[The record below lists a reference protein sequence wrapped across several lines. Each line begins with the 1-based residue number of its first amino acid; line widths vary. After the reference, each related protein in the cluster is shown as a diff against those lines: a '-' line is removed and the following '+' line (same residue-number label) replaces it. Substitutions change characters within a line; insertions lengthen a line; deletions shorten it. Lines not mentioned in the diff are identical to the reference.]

1 MEKSPIQY
9 INEGVRLQ
17 AAEREAKRLEQQAD
31 QQNEAEKQE
40 KQEQEKQQEELSDRE
55 RIDLLTASILE
66 LEKLVKGKG
75 E

>member
-17 AAEREAKRLEQQAD
+17 AAERQREAAEKQAD
-31 QQNEAEKQE
+31 QQNEAEKQD
-40 KQEQEKQQEELSDRE
+40 KQEQAAELSDRE
-55 RIDLLTASILE
+55 RIELLTASILE